1 MITIVEVSPDSLD
14 DVKLAMEKL
23 IEQLGYKPSKPRIFL
38 KPNVVDALAPSHAV
52 DVDPIVTAGLILA
65 LNEKFDIDEFVIG
78 ENSGYFSEKEE
89 TFQRLIE
96 TSGYE
101 EMVENLKENY
111 GVPLRMVN
119 LEYVDMDEYEWKFK
133 PYKLKLPSILKTHS
147 YINLPKM
154 KTHGTCTVTLG
165 VKNQKGLLLLRDK
178 KKFHL
183 GYRDDDNVY
192 HSNLHE
198 CISELGKLVQPE
210 LTVCDATLALEG
222 NGPTTNPGLTWVKKL
237 NICIGGTDMIEVDN
251 ASCQIMGISL
261 DLVEH
266 VEEVEVSIAPGSLP
280 LTCEEPF
287 KLPVKRTEPY
297 GNMYHHSSMWMCTG
311 CQMTLTRMNRKIA
324 YTPELREKLQER
336 EKKYERIDFFIGR
349 TEEDDIPEDHG
360 VLLFCGN
367 CTKKVSRL
375 YPDAVH
381 VSGCPPHYR
390 DLAEK
395 YVNL

>member
-1 MITIVEVSPDSLD
+1 MITIVDVNPESLD
-14 DVKLAMEKL
+14 ETKQAMIKL
-23 IEQLGYKPSKPRIFL
+23 IEQLGYTPSKSRFFL
-38 KPNVVDALAPSHAV
+38 KPNVVDALPPSHAV
-52 DVDPIVTAGLILA
+52 DVHPIVTAGLILA
-65 LNEKFDIDEFVIG
+65 LNEKFDIQEFVIG

-101 EMVENLKENY
+101 KMVEDLKENY
-111 GVPLRMVN
+111 NIPVSLIN
-119 LEYVDMDEYEWKFK
+119 LEYVDLDEYEWKFK

-154 KTHGTCTVTLG
+154 KTHGTCMVTLG

-198 CISELGKLVQPE
+198 CIYELGNLIKPE
-210 LTVCDATLALEG
+210 LTICDGTTALEG
-222 NGPTTNPGLTWVKKL
+222 NGPTTVPGLTWVKKL
-237 NICIGGTDMIEVDN
+237 NICIGGTDMVEVDN
-251 ASCQIMGISL
+251 ASCQVMGIPL

-266 VEEVEVSIAPGSLP
+266 LQEVDVSLAPGSLP
-280 LTCEEPF
+280 LICKEPF
-287 KLPVKRTEPY
+287 KRPVHRTEPY
-297 GNMYHHSSMWMCTG
+297 GNLYHHSSMWTCTG
-311 CQMTLTRMNRKIA
+311 CQMTMTRMNRKIA
-324 YTPELREKLQER
+324 YTPELREKLKER
-336 EKKYERIDFFIGR
+336 DKKYDRIDFFIGR
-349 TEEDDIPEDHG
+349 TEEQDVPEEHG

-367 CTKKVSRL
+367 CTKKISKI
-375 YPDAVH
+375 YPDSIH
-381 VSGCPPHYR
+381 VAGCPPHYR
-390 DLAEK
+390 ELAEK

>member
-1 MITIVEVSPDSLD
+1 MITIVQVKPDSLEA
-14 DVKLAMEKL
+14 VKTAMVKL
-23 IEQLGYKPSKPRIFL
+23 IEQLGYTPSKSRIFL
-38 KPNVVDALAPSHAV
+38 KPNVVDALDPSHAV
-52 DVDPIVTAGLILA
+52 DVDPIVTGGLILA
-65 LNEKFDIDEFVIG
+65 LNEKFDIEEFVIG

-96 TSGYE
+96 TSGYK
-101 EMVENLKENY
+101 EMVEDLKENY
-111 GVPLRMVN
+111 GIPLKMIN

-133 PYKLKLPSILKTHS
+133 PYKLKLPTILKTHA
-147 YINLPKM
+147 YINMPKM
-154 KTHGTCTVTLG
+154 KTHGTCMVTLG

-183 GYRDDDNVY
+183 GYRDDEGKY

-198 CISELGKLVQPE
+198 CIFELGKLVQPE
-210 LTVCDATLALEG
+210 LTICDATTALEG
-222 NGPTTNPGLTWVKKL
+222 NGPTTNPGTTWVKTL

-251 ASCQIMGISL
+251 ASCQVMGIPM

-266 VEEVEVSIAPGSLP
+266 VEEVEVSLAPGSLP
-280 LTCEEPF
+280 LICKEPF
-287 KLPVKRTEPY
+287 RRPVKRTEPY

-311 CQMTLTRMNRKIA
+311 CQMTLSRMNRKIA

-336 EKKYERIDFFIGR
+336 DKKYERIDFFVGR
-349 TEEDDIPEDHG
+349 TEEEDIPEDHG

-375 YPDAVH
+375 YSDAVH
-381 VSGCPPHYR
+381 VPGCPPHYR
-390 DLAEK
+390 ELADK